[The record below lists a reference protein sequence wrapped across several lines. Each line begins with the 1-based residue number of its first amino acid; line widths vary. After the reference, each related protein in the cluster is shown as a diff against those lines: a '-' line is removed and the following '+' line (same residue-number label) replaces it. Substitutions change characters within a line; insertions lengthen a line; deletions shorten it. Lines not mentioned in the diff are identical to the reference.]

1 MSSPKS
7 SARALICLLLLGM
20 IVLSLANVPVSYA
33 PKASI
38 TVAVYLDSLCT
49 TALPSGDDAIAGQTV
64 YAQLTVSGT
73 TSPYSVAYEQV
84 STVKTTNTISSGAS
98 TICDSTGYTIPST
111 GVAGSWSIVATDS
124 TVHPGAVT
132 GSVSFSVVV
141 PVANTYSSGTCGTQQ
156 TSFNSGTPVYGGF
169 TVSSAVSGSF
179 YAEYINPSGS
189 TAKTSG
195 PMTKISSTL
204 YCDPTGCKTS
214 CSTPSSTSWKLQ
226 ILYDPAP
233 VAPSGSPV
241 NFTILTSTPAFPLG
255 ILPVIL
261 ILPLLFFV
269 LKRKM
274 PKSTKLS

>member
-7 SARALICLLLLGM
+7 SARALICLLLLGT

-33 PKASI
+33 PQGSI
-38 TVAVYLDSLCT
+38 TVAVYLDSVCT
-49 TALPSGDDAIAGQTV
+49 TALPLGDDAIAGQTI
-64 YAQLTVSGT
+64 YAQLTVSKT
-73 TSPYSVAYEQV
+73 TSPYSIAYEQG
-84 STVKTTNTISSGAS
+84 STVKTTNTVSSSAS

-124 TVHPGAVT
+124 TTHPGAIS

-141 PVANTYSSGTCGTQQ
+141 PVASTYSSGTCGTQQ
-156 TSFNSGTPVYGGF
+156 KSFNSGTTVYGGL

-179 YAEYINPSGS
+179 EAEYINPGGN
-189 TAKTSG
+189 TVKTNG
-195 PMTKISSTL
+195 PMTQISSTL
-204 YCDPTGCKTS
+204 YCDPTGCKSS
-214 CSTPSSTSWKLQ
+214 CSTPSSTSWSIQ

-255 ILPVIL
+255 VLPVIL

-269 LKRKM
+269 ARRRITKR
-274 PKSTKLS
+274 